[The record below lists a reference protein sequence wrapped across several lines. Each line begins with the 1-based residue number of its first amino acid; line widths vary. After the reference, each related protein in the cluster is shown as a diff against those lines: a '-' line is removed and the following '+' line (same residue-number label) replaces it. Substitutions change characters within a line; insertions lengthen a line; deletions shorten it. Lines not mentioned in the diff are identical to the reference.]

1 MLLNLLIA
9 LNSKNQP
16 PLFETYADPSFNT
29 NELSSNLS
37 SFLQGFYQKNYP
49 DLITLKGIQSIQL
62 TGDYYINDELSG
74 TIKIIKKRPNRYK
87 SHIKTKLGLEQII
100 IFNGEELKQGERK
113 EKSKQIEWSVL
124 NIMDKENFWISYDK
138 YFDSL
143 LVNPNDPNKSFKL
156 LKAFEEGGILIQPI
170 EIKHQDGYKITYKIK
185 AKDKIIMSS
194 KVEIGE
200 PFDPHYN
207 SYTLEYSHYKKIE
220 GIQFP
225 RIITS
230 KINNGPI
237 IRFNFGLIKVNSGI
251 SNFIFE
257 LKEL

>member
-1 MLLNLLIA
+1 MLLNLTIA
-9 LNSKNQP
+9 LNSEP
-16 PLFETYADPSFNT
+16 HSALLETYVDPSFNT
-29 NELSSNLS
+29 NELSPNLS

-49 DLITLKGIQSIQL
+49 DIISLKGIKSIQL

-74 TIKIIKKRPNRYK
+74 TIKIIKKRPNKYK

-100 IFNGEELKQGERK
+100 IFNGEQLKQGERT
-113 EKSKQIEWSVL
+113 EKSKPIKWSNL
-124 NIMDKENFWISYDK
+124 DLMDKENFWISYDK

-143 LVNPNDPNKSFKL
+143 LIDPNDPNKSFKL
-156 LKAFEEGGILIQPI
+156 RKAFEENKILVQPI
-170 EIKHQDGYKITYKIK
+170 EIEHQEGYKITYNIK
-185 AKDKIIMSS
+185 AKDKLIISS
-194 KVEIGE
+194 KIEIGE
-200 PFDPHYN
+200 PLDPNYN
-207 SYTLEYSHYKKIE
+207 TYSLEYSHYKKIE

-230 KINNGPI
+230 KINNGPVF
-237 IRFNFGLIKVNSGI
+237 RFNFNQIKLNSGI